1 MSKITKTLS
10 LLLVFILCSCQA
22 RIGTIEVLDNL
33 KVSDISGICVK
44 KCDTIQGFLT
54 ENDETGVIKELKKIK
69 SSNLISS
76 SSTKF
81 DTEYFIVVE
90 TNNNKYEIHLFDT
103 YNIVINQKRYS
114 IDESIV
120 KTICDIIDKATY
132 LEK

>member
-1 MSKITKTLS
+1 MTKTIKIIS
-10 LLLVFILCSCQA
+10 LLVIFILCSCQA

-33 KVSDISGICVK
+33 KVSDISGICIK
-44 KCDTIQGFLT
+44 KCDTIGYLT
-54 ENDETGVIKELKKIK
+54 ENDETGVITELKKIK

-76 SSTKF
+76 SSTNF

-103 YNIVINQKRYS
+103 NNIVINQKRYS